1 MKKYSFTIEAPKDLK
16 EGYILL
22 ISSNNEVDIEIAKRI
37 IKKFNFNRLK
47 DFIEL
52 ALIHN
57 LTLDSIEKIEVESNV

>member
-16 EGYILL
+16 EGFILL

-37 IKKFNFNRLK
+37 IKKFSFNRLK
-47 DFIEL
+47 DFIEI

-57 LTLDSIEKIEVESNV
+57 LTIDTIEKMEVK